1 MEHVKEKKM
10 HFLYRLFCPN
20 EIFWHLCFMSMHG
33 VLNTLSEYTYF
44 CISKKFT
51 SYTFLFVFKIVK
63 SFQCI
68 LKLCKEVEKLHR
80 WACLEAAVCSVL
92 QKRYSLK
99 LCKIHGKAHRK
110 WQVSESKR
118 LLFIQ
123 KETLVQSLFSWEI
136 FGVLSKF

>member
-1 MEHVKEKKM
+1 
-10 HFLYRLFCPN
+10 
-20 EIFWHLCFMSMHG
+20 MSMHV

-44 CISKKFT
+44 CISKKLT

-99 LCKIHGKAHRK
+99 LCKIHGKAHK

-123 KETLVQSLFSWEI
+123 KRLWCKYFPGRFLVFYQSFNSTRKSNYFS
-136 FGVLSKF
+136 FV